1 MAEQE
6 YEEQEH
12 EQEEQTEYKD
22 NSSYNKISFLIA
34 FFIFIGLTILSF
46 FVFGSA
52 LTIFG
57 LSLVPIAFI
66 SYVLYASVKVNAE
79 WEQAV
84 VLKYGKYN
92 RTVGAGLYYII
103 PIIEQAI
110 IRDMRIR
117 TLKIPK
123 QEVITKDNISILINA
138 VVFFKIDDA
147 KKSVVN
153 IQQFIYAMAQYAQT
167 TLRNV
172 VGQKEMDEL
181 LAKREDVAKAVGDI
195 VFEHVKNWGITINNI
210 ELQDI
215 VLPENMK
222 RVMARQAEAER
233 DKRATIIASEGEVIA
248 SNNLLKASNTLM
260 KSRKGIAVKLR
271 ELRTLEN
278 ISSDGNAIVFYPT
291 NVGVEKLA
299 AGTSLAANRIRKVK
313 K

>member
-1 MAEQE
+1 MAD
-6 YEEQEH
+6 EEIL
-12 EQEEQTEYKD
+12 EQEEVEEVKYEER
-22 NSSYNKISFLIA
+22 SSYGRISSLVSLLFFAFLLA
-34 FFIFIGLTILSF
+34 VSF
-46 FVFGSA
+46 FVFAGNMT
-52 LTIFG
+52 LFG
-57 LSLVPIAFI
+57 MSVVPILFA
-66 SYVLYASVKVNAE
+66 SYILYASFKVNAE

-84 VLKYGKYN
+84 ILKYGKYS
-92 RTVGAGLYYII
+92 RTVGAGIYFII

-110 IRDMRIR
+110 VRDMRIR

-153 IQQFIYAMAQYAQT
+153 IQQFIYAMIQYAQT

-172 VGQKEMDEL
+172 VGQKEMDEI

-195 VFEHVKNWGITINNI
+195 VLEHVKNWGIIINNI

-260 KSRKGIAVKLR
+260 KSRGGVAVKLR

-278 ISSDGNAIVFYPT
+278 ISSDGNSIVFYPT

-299 AGTSLAANRIRKVK
+299 AGTSLAANRLRKSK

>member
-1 MAEQE
+1 MPEDE
-6 YEEQEH
+6 LEEQVD
-12 EQEEQTEYKD
+12 EQNYTDK
-22 NSSYNKISFLIA
+22 SSYNNISLLIA
-34 FFIFIGLTILSF
+34 FFVFLGLSVLSF
-46 FVFGSA
+46 FAFSQNLTAFGISMIPIIVF
-52 LTIFG
+52 
-57 LSLVPIAFI
+57 
-66 SYVLYASVKVNAE
+66 SYILYLAVRVNAE

-84 VLKYGKYN
+84 VLTYGKYS
-92 RTVGAGLYYII
+92 RTAGSGLYFII
-103 PIIEQAI
+103 PVVEQAI
-110 IRDMRIR
+110 VRDMRVR

-138 VVFFKIDDA
+138 VVFFKIEDA

-153 IQQFIYAMAQYAQT
+153 IQQFIYAMLQYAQT

-195 VFEHVKNWGITINNI
+195 VLEHVKNWGITINNI

-233 DKRATIIASEGEVIA
+233 DKRATIIASEGEVVA

-260 KSRKGIAVKLR
+260 KSRRGVAVKLR

-278 ISSDGNAIVFYPT
+278 ISSDGNSIVFYPT

-299 AGTSLAANRIRKVK
+299 AGTSLAARNRRTK